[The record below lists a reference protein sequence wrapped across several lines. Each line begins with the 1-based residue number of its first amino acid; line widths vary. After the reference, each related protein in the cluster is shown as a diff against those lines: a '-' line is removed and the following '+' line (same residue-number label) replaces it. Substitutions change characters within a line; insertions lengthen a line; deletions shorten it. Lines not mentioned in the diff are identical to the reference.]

1 MRKIT
6 LGFLLLLI
14 LVLPWSTLFSG
25 ETEMPIVQP
34 PMVVTTM
41 GQSPGALMFRLVC
54 TRSQIA
60 CVQEDLLTA
69 EQLAEMAAGENAPKT
84 LVITTGTSL
93 KGMGAAGIDMNFEVK
108 RVEALI
114 SKAKELGMTIIGA
127 HIEGMARRVD
137 STDERSINTVIPKS
151 DLILVIADSDSD
163 GFFTNYSEKNGIPL
177 IKVKESLDIGPAL
190 KELFESE

>member
-6 LGFLLLLI
+6 LAFLLLLI
-14 LVLPWSTLFSG
+14 LVLPCSTLFSA
-25 ETEMPIVQP
+25 ETEMPVVQP

-137 STDERSINTVIPKS
+137 STDEKSISTVIPKS

-163 GFFTNYSEKNGIPL
+163 GFFTNYSEESGIPL
-177 IKVKESLDIGPAL
+177 LKVNESLEIGPAL
-190 KELFESE
+190 KELF

>member
-1 MRKIT
+1 MRKIA

-14 LVLPWSTLFSG
+14 LAVPCTVLFS
-25 ETEMPIVQP
+25 EEIEMPVVQP
-34 PMVVTTM
+34 PMVVTTL

-54 TRSQIA
+54 VRNQIA

-69 EQLAEMAAGENAPKT
+69 EQLAEMVAGENA
-84 LVITTGTSL
+84 SL

-137 STDERSINTVIPKS
+137 STDEKSINTVMPKS
-151 DLILVIADSDSD
+151 DLILVIEDSDSD
-163 GFFTNYSEKNGIPL
+163 GFFTNFSKETGIPL
-177 IKVKESLDIGPAL
+177 VKVKESLEIGPAL
-190 KELFESE
+190 KKLFQE

>member
-1 MRKIT
+1 MRKIA

-14 LVLPWSTLFSG
+14 LAVPCTMLFS
-25 ETEMPIVQP
+25 EEIEMPVVQP
-34 PMVVTTM
+34 PMVVTTL

-54 TRSQIA
+54 VRNQIA

-137 STDERSINTVIPKS
+137 STDEKSINTVMPKS
-151 DLILVIADSDSD
+151 DLILVIEDSDSD
-163 GFFTNYSEKNGIPL
+163 GFFTNFSNETGIPL
-177 IKVKESLDIGPAL
+177 VKVKESLEIGPAL
-190 KELFESE
+190 KKLFQE

>member
-1 MRKIT
+1 MRKIA

-14 LVLPWSTLFSG
+14 LAVPCTVLFS
-25 ETEMPIVQP
+25 EEIEMPVVQP
-34 PMVVTTM
+34 PMVVTTL

-54 TRSQIA
+54 VRNQIA

-69 EQLAEMAAGENAPKT
+69 EQLAEMVAGENAPKT

-137 STDERSINTVIPKS
+137 STDEKSINTVMPKS
-151 DLILVIADSDSD
+151 DLILVIEDSDSD
-163 GFFTNYSEKNGIPL
+163 GFFTNFSNETGIPL
-177 IKVKESLDIGPAL
+177 VKVKESLEIGPAL
-190 KELFESE
+190 KKLFQE

>member
-6 LGFLLLLI
+6 LAFLLLLI
-14 LVLPWSTLFSG
+14 LVLPCSTLFSAA
-25 ETEMPIVQP
+25 TEMPVVQP

-137 STDERSINTVIPKS
+137 STDEKSISTVIPES

-163 GFFTNYSEKNGIPL
+163 GFFTSYSEENGIPL
-177 IKVKESLDIGPAL
+177 LKVNESLEIGPAL
-190 KELFESE
+190 KELFQ

>member
-1 MRKIT
+1 MRKIA

-14 LVLPWSTLFSG
+14 LAVPCTVLFS
-25 ETEMPIVQP
+25 EEIEMPVVQP
-34 PMVVTTM
+34 PMVVTTL

-54 TRSQIA
+54 VRNQIA

-69 EQLAEMAAGENAPKT
+69 EQLAEMVAGENAPKT

-137 STDERSINTVIPKS
+137 STDEKSINTVMPKS
-151 DLILVIADSDSD
+151 DLILVIEDSDSD
-163 GFFTNYSEKNGIPL
+163 GFFTNFSKETGIPL
-177 IKVKESLDIGPAL
+177 VKVKESLEIGPAL
-190 KELFESE
+190 KKLFQE

>member
-1 MRKIT
+1 MRKVT

-14 LVLPWSTLFSG
+14 LVLPCSILFSG
-25 ETEMPIVQP
+25 EVEMPVVQP

-137 STDERSINTVIPKS
+137 STDEKSISTVIPKS

-163 GFFTNYSEKNGIPL
+163 GFFTNYSEESGIPL
-177 IKVKESLDIGPAL
+177 LKVNESLEIGPAL
-190 KELFESE
+190 KELF

>member
-93 KGMGAAGIDMNFEVK
+93 KGMGAAGIDMDFEVK

-163 GFFTNYSEKNGIPL
+163 GFFTNYSEENGIPL

>member
-1 MRKIT
+1 MRKIA

-14 LVLPWSTLFSG
+14 LAVPCTVLFS
-25 ETEMPIVQP
+25 EEIEMPVVQP
-34 PMVVTTM
+34 PMVVTTL

-54 TRSQIA
+54 VRNQIA

-137 STDERSINTVIPKS
+137 STDEKSINTVMPKS
-151 DLILVIADSDSD
+151 DLILVIEDSDSD
-163 GFFTNYSEKNGIPL
+163 GFFTNFSKETGIPL
-177 IKVKESLDIGPAL
+177 VKVKESLEIGPAL
-190 KELFESE
+190 KKLFQE

>member
-1 MRKIT
+1 M
-6 LGFLLLLI
+6 LGFLLLLL
-14 LVLPWSTLFSG
+14 LVLPCSTLFST
-25 ETEMPIVQP
+25 ETEMPVVQP

-137 STDERSINTVIPKS
+137 STDEKSINTVIPES

-163 GFFTNYSEKNGIPL
+163 GFFTNYSEENGIPL
-177 IKVKESLDIGPAL
+177 VKVNESLEIGPAL
-190 KELFESE
+190 KELF

>member
-163 GFFTNYSEKNGIPL
+163 GFFTNYSEENGIPL

>member
-1 MRKIT
+1 
-6 LGFLLLLI
+6 
-14 LVLPWSTLFSG
+14 
-25 ETEMPIVQP
+25 
-34 PMVVTTM
+34 
-41 GQSPGALMFRLVC
+41 
-54 TRSQIA
+54 
-60 CVQEDLLTA
+60 
-69 EQLAEMAAGENAPKT
+69 
-84 LVITTGTSL
+84 
-93 KGMGAAGIDMNFEVK
+93 MNFEVK

>member
-1 MRKIT
+1 MRKIA

-14 LVLPWSTLFSG
+14 LAVPCTMLFS
-25 ETEMPIVQP
+25 EEIEMPVVQP
-34 PMVVTTM
+34 PMVVTTL

-54 TRSQIA
+54 VRNQIA

-69 EQLAEMAAGENAPKT
+69 EQLAEMVAGENAPKT

-137 STDERSINTVIPKS
+137 STDEKSINTVMPKS
-151 DLILVIADSDSD
+151 DLILVIEDSDSD
-163 GFFTNYSEKNGIPL
+163 GFFTNFSNETGIPL
-177 IKVKESLDIGPAL
+177 VKVKESLEIGPAL
-190 KELFESE
+190 KKLFQE

>member
-1 MRKIT
+1 MKKIT

-60 CVQEDLLTA
+60 DLRSRLQNMRT
-69 EQLAEMAAGENAPKT
+69 LSKT
-84 LVITTGTSL
+84 
-93 KGMGAAGIDMNFEVK
+93 DW
-108 RVEALI
+108 
-114 SKAKELGMTIIGA
+114 
-127 HIEGMARRVD
+127 D
-137 STDERSINTVIPKS
+137 STSK
-151 DLILVIADSDSD
+151 ILLKQIRKWYISSRVS
-163 GFFTNYSEKNGIPL
+163 FRNEEVHTHL
-177 IKVKESLDIGPAL
+177 PAYAL
-190 KELFESE
+190 S